1 MLDDRRAFACGEV
14 LTLGQNHEYTV
25 IEEIGRGATCI
36 VYHVS
41 YVDQMGYSHRARI
54 KECYPFDMDI
64 QRKEDGELFTESFF
78 TEEFEN
84 AKKKFLE
91 AYEKNVVL
99 KNTLGLMNSTADAI
113 NLFFANSTWYSVMIY
128 MEGEDYRSV
137 QDEDLYSLFTRMLTL
152 AKIIKQYHDKGMLH
166 LDIKPENIFII
177 PETKEL
183 MILFDFG
190 SLMMKEE
197 LYHNFECPISF
208 SDGYAAPELL
218 WGDREKI
225 CEATDIYSIG
235 AVVFHKIFKK
245 SPEKGL
251 MAGDSFDFKSYKDN
265 QYPPELYREIHTFL
279 SKTITL
285 RTKDRYQSTEEL
297 IPVLERLIELS
308 DVGQLFLRRNF
319 SYKFSYFTGRRA
331 EIEKMDRIFERGQQV
346 LFLSGVGGIGKT
358 ELARRYA
365 YEKFEQYRTIAFVR
379 FKDSVQSSVCED
391 TLEINGVERDEG
403 ENDKAYFQRKLK
415 ILKSVTTAEDLII
428 FDNFDER
435 PDEEPDED
443 LELFL
448 ECPCRFLITTRGDY
462 RDYGYEQISVK
473 EFEDLKDLLQ
483 LFHSYNDRD
492 YNEEEEKDIEIILE
506 LVDRHTM
513 TVELIAKYLR
523 MTKESPTFLLKQ
535 LMQKEG
541 ITSTDETGI
550 QNRKDKRRVKSV
562 NSHLLLLF
570 NLSDFTEGEK
580 ELIRSLSLLG
590 YVRIQ
595 KSKFLEYCAV
605 ENCEKELDKLICR
618 GWVEEDW
625 QSDKISLHSVI
636 LDLVYNHLNPVSE
649 NCPHIVET
657 MIQELQKNIESSAKR
672 KVRNRMLD
680 SFIQRTT
687 GSDLRY
693 AKLCVLYCSQVK
705 QQEKLLETAEEICLS
720 ATDNLRN
727 DLLQNINRMKIR
739 TLFECKEAWE
749 DPTWDCTV
757 LKKDEQGYADKQS
770 LQIHKLA
777 EEAYAYAKA
786 YSDNP
791 AYLGKFCVELA
802 DELDVDPYSFFDIAI
817 PYSSRSEILDRLFDF
832 AVFLLDDAKEYVL
845 ASDLDNEEKGN
856 LFKRMQGFFDCSSSL
871 SIYQNVYYA
880 DEERAA
886 CLQELMA
893 NVWDNDMI
901 YFDFMMDYDLI
912 AKIAEEKG
920 EYERAIRLYYK
931 AAETEFEP
939 YETALEH
946 ICDIYLKM
954 GETDKVIAI
963 LKEILKK
970 SRECWAYNV
979 YVYCV
984 LIDLLISENKR
995 EEAWKY
1001 AEELIKHN
1009 IEEADTEDDLTV
1021 WMIAA
1026 NYRLYQMETDLQKK
1040 EQYWSDCIRYF
1051 AKLRRNDLSEELL
1064 GFLIAYADHQK
1075 TDKDK
1080 IESAFQLLKRV
1091 NNRFFTETIAQIL
1104 DYIIQK
1110 SKDKIEF
1117 AEFYILAQIRYSE
1130 YIIKHSLSQVPK
1142 ALEHAEEARNV
1153 YETGDLKNKYLE
1165 NLICR
1170 ALGECYAHLDKCN
1183 YDQILAEKR
1192 KCDYYFLAQKDAE
1205 RKTKEEQLDIWQQAA
1220 DAYYYIDNFE
1230 MAEKCYARLLE
1241 MGCDESENYCNYVLA
1256 QLRCY
1261 VGLKDKKSLKEKAFQ
1276 AYSQAVEY
1284 SDKIYDW
1291 QDEADELFQK
1301 VEQYADILLD
1311 GNLEEEA
1318 FALYAVAIIIA
1329 ADSDLDKKILRAVVD
1344 NENGK
1349 WEKLFSEFY
1358 RVLHSKT
1365 ANENLDK
1372 IVDIY
1377 QKLAPIFEKS
1387 KNFSAFKEEL
1397 QWFSDTYQYAD
1408 IAFKR

>member
-1 MLDDRRAFACGEV
+1 MLDDRSAFARGEV

-78 TEEFEN
+78 TKEFEN

-113 NLFFANSTWYSVMIY
+113 NLFFANNTWYSVMIY

-197 LYHNFECPISF
+197 LYHNFDPPISF

-251 MAGDSFDFKSYKDN
+251 MAGDSFDFESYKDN

-308 DVGQLFLRRNF
+308 DVGQLFLRHNF

-331 EIEKMDRIFERGQQV
+331 EIEEMDRIFERGQQV

-379 FKDSVQSSVCED
+379 FKDSVRSSVCED
-391 TLEINGVERDEG
+391 TLEINGVERGEG
-403 ENDKAYFQRKLK
+403 ENDEAYFQRKLK

-492 YNEEEEKDIEIILE
+492 YNEEEEKDIETILE
-506 LVDRHTM
+506 LIERHTM
-513 TVELIAKYLR
+513 TVELIAKYLQ
-523 MTKESPTFLLKQ
+523 MTKESPTFLLNQ
-535 LMQKEG
+535 LMHKEG
-541 ITSTDETGI
+541 ITSMDETEI
-550 QNRKDKRRVKSV
+550 RNRKDKRRVESV
-562 NSHLLLLF
+562 TSHLLLLF

-605 ENCEKELDKLICR
+605 ENCEKELNKLICR
-618 GWVEEDW
+618 GWVEED
-625 QSDKISLHSVI
+625 QHSDKISLHSVI

-649 NCPHIVET
+649 NCPHIVEA
-657 MIQELQKNIESSAKR
+657 MIQELQRNIENSAKR
-672 KVRNRMLD
+672 DVRNRMLN

-687 GSDLRY
+687 GNDLRY

-720 ATDNLRN
+720 VTDNLRN

-739 TLFECKEAWE
+739 TLFECDEL
-749 DPTWDCTV
+749 WDELWGDTV
-757 LKKDEQGYADKQS
+757 LEEGQEAYLDKQS
-770 LQIHKLA
+770 RQIHKLA

-802 DELDVDPYSFFDIAI
+802 YELDVESGSFWDIMI
-817 PYSSRSEILDRLFDF
+817 PCNSRSEILDRLFDF
-832 AVFLLDDAKEYVL
+832 AVFLLDDAKEYVI
-845 ASDLDNEEKGN
+845 ASDLDNKEKEN
-856 LFKRMQGFFDCSSSL
+856 LFERMLEFFDCSSSL
-871 SIYQNVYYA
+871 SMYQNKYYA

-886 CLQELMA
+886 CLQELIA
-893 NVWDNDMI
+893 SAWDSDTI
-901 YFDFMMDYDLI
+901 CFDFMMDYEHI
-912 AKIAEEKG
+912 AQVAEEKG
-920 EYERAIRLYYK
+920 EYKRAIKLYYK
-931 AAETEFEP
+931 VAETESEL
-939 YETALEH
+939 YEFALEN
-946 ICDIYLKM
+946 ISDIYLKM
-954 GETDKVIAI
+954 GETDKAIAV
-963 LKEILKK
+963 LKQMLEKNK
-970 SRECWAYNV
+970 NCWAYNS
-979 YVYCV
+979 YTYCA
-984 LIDLLISENKR
+984 LIDLLISENR
-995 EEAWKY
+995 QEEARKH

-1009 IEEADTEDDLTV
+1009 IEKADTKDDLAI

-1040 EQYWSDCIRYF
+1040 EQYWSNCIRYF
-1051 AKLRRNDLSEELL
+1051 AKLRRNDLPEELL

-1091 NNRFFTETIAQIL
+1091 NNRYFTETIAQIL

-1117 AEFYILAQIRYSE
+1117 AEFYILARIRHSE
-1130 YIIKHSLSQVPK
+1130 YIINHSLNQVPK
-1142 ALEHAEEARNV
+1142 ALKHAEEARNV
-1153 YETGDLKNKYLE
+1153 YEACGLENKYLE

-1170 ALGECYAHLDKCN
+1170 ALGECYSYIAECN
-1183 YDQILAEKR
+1183 YDQILAEKG

-1205 RKTKEEQLDIWQQAA
+1205 GKTKEEQLDIWQQAA

-1241 MGCDESENYCNYVLA
+1241 MGCDEFENYCNYVLV

-1261 VGLKDKKSLKEKAFQ
+1261 VGLKDKKRLKEKAFQ
-1276 AYSQAVEY
+1276 AYGQAVEY

-1329 ADSDLDKKILRAVVD
+1329 ADSDLDKKILRVVVD

-1365 ANENLDK
+1365 ASENLDK

-1377 QKLAPIFEKS
+1377 QKLAPIFEKN